1 MIRTLKI
8 DGRTGMFDIPSFLL
22 SENEHLTIRIV
33 ITGEIY
39 VGKYRL
45 IVKHGDDKRTIA
57 LKNFPEITLPAE
69 WLNTSA
75 ENLEFSLVFLDM
87 DETRVIKDDY
97 NIEPLKLER
106 VDGNFAFTAKVQAL
120 EARQAEFEKALA
132 AFKAKL
138 TEFDGQGI
146 ALIPEDDNQE

>member
-8 DGRTGMFDIPSFLL
+8 DGRTGTFDIPSFLL

-45 IVKHGDDKRTIA
+45 IVKHGDDKRTIS

-69 WLNTSA
+69 WLNKSS
-75 ENLEFSLVFLDM
+75 ENLEFSLVLLDV
-87 DETRVIKDDY
+87 DETKVIKDDY
-97 NIEPLKLER
+97 NIEPLKIEKIG
-106 VDGNFAFTAKVQAL
+106 GNFAFTAQVQ
-120 EARQAEFEKALA
+120 EFEKRQAEFDKKLVELYEKLSQ
-132 AFKAKL
+132 FEREGVEL
-138 TEFDGQGI
+138 MPVDE
-146 ALIPEDDNQE
+146 E